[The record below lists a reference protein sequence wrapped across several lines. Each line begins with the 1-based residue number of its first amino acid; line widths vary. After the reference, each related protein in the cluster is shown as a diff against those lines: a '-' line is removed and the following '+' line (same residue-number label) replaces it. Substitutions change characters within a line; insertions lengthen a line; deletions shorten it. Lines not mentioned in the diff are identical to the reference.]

1 LSSSLRFPKNFI
13 FGVATSAYQIEGA
26 TSEGG
31 RTDSIWDTFCRMPG
45 KTHSGHTGDIAC
57 DHYHRYAE
65 DVQTIAD
72 LGVSSYRFS
81 IAWPRIF
88 PEKGKFNAEGMDFYK
103 RLVDE
108 LEKRQ
113 LKPAVTMYHWDLPE
127 WLGQMGGWLNRDVSK
142 YFGEYA
148 ETLLHHL
155 GVQVDTWI
163 THNEPWCASFL
174 SYGIGEHAPGHT
186 DWREALTAAHHLLL
200 SHGEA
205 LQAYRASGLDGNIGI
220 TLNLGAVY
228 PASSSPEDV
237 AAARTA
243 DGFTN
248 RWFLDPLFRAQYP
261 EDMLEKFE
269 ARVGRVDF
277 IRDGDLQHIS
287 APMDFLGVN
296 YYTRSVV
303 KADVTSEFLGVGYV
317 PSSPDSQ
324 TDMGWEVHPESLYR
338 LLKRVASEYT
348 DIPLYVTENGAAY
361 ADVLE
366 DDGQIHD
373 TARIAYVEG
382 HLAAAE
388 RFIEDGGDLRGYYL
402 WSLMD
407 NFEWAYGYSK
417 RFGIVYVDYDTQKR
431 VLKDSAKWYRELA
444 TKHRTQLV

>member
-1 LSSSLRFPKNFI
+1 
-13 FGVATSAYQIEGA
+13 
-26 TSEGG
+26 
-31 RTDSIWDTFCRMPG
+31 MPG
-45 KTHSGHTGDIAC
+45 KTHSGDTGDIAC

-88 PEKGKFNAEGMDFYK
+88 PEKGKFNGEGMDFYK
-103 RLVDE
+103 RLLDE

-113 LKPAVTMYHWDLPE
+113 VKPAVTMYHWDLPE

-155 GVQVDTWI
+155 GPQVDTWI

-205 LQAYRASGLDGNIGI
+205 LHAYRASGLAGDIGI
-220 TLNLGAVY
+220 TLNLGVLY

-269 ARVGRVDF
+269 QRVGQVDF
-277 IRDGDLQHIS
+277 IRDGDLQSIS

-296 YYTRSVV
+296 YYTRGVV
-303 KADVTSEFLGVGYV
+303 KADPSSEFLGVGYV
-317 PSSPDSQ
+317 PSSPDAQ
-324 TDMGWEVHPESLYR
+324 TDMGWEVHPESLYL

-348 DIPLYVTENGAAY
+348 NVPLYVTENGAAY

-373 TARIAYVEG
+373 AERIAYVEG

-417 RFGIVYVDYDTQKR
+417 RFGIVYVDYETQKR
-431 VLKDSAKWYRELA
+431 ILKDSAKWYKQLV